1 MNPLLELTDVSKVYR
16 GRGREVTALRS
27 FSLQLA
33 EGEFVAVRGPSGCG
47 KSTLLMIAGGMM
59 RPTTGAVRFGD
70 QDLYQSSGST
80 RSRVRADEVGFVF
93 QLFHLAPYLN
103 VVENVLLPQ
112 MSGKVRVENARD
124 KAMALI
130 ESIGLK
136 DRLRHKPSQLSAGE
150 RQRVAL
156 ARALFK
162 NPKLILADEPTGSL
176 DPENAAHIVQSLK
189 EFQSNGGSVLFVAH
203 GALAEE
209 APSRTI
215 QLAER

>member
-1 MNPLLELTDVSKVYR
+1 MNPLLELQEVSKVYR
-16 GRGREVTALRS
+16 GRGTEVTALS
-27 FSLQLA
+27 AFSLTLSA
-33 EGEFVAVRGPSGCG
+33 GEFVAVRGPSGCG
-47 KSTLLMIAGGMM
+47 KSTLLMIAGGML
-59 RPTTGAVRFGD
+59 RPTSGTVRLGD
-70 QDLYQSSGST
+70 RDLYQSSRAE
-80 RSRVRADEVGFVF
+80 RSHVRADAVGFVF

-112 MSGKVRVENARD
+112 MSGQVRVEKPRD
-124 KAMALI
+124 QAMALI

-189 EFQSNGGSVLFVAH
+189 DYQDRGGAVLFVTH
-203 GALAEE
+203 GALADDV
-209 APSRTI
+209 PSRTI
-215 QLAER
+215 KLGQ

>member
-1 MNPLLELTDVSKVYR
+1 MNPLLELKEVSKVYR
-16 GRGREVTALRS
+16 GRGTEVTALPT
-27 FSLQLA
+27 FSLALSP
-33 EGEFVAVRGPSGCG
+33 GEFVAVRGPSGCG

-59 RPTTGAVRFGD
+59 RPTTGTVRFGD
-70 QDLYQSSGST
+70 QDLYQASGAV

-112 MSGKVRVENARD
+112 MSGKVRVEKARD
-124 KAMALI
+124 NAMALI
-130 ESIGLK
+130 ESMGLK
-136 DRLRHKPSQLSAGE
+136 ERLRHKPSQLSAGE

-162 NPKLILADEPTGSL
+162 KPKLILADEPTGSL

-189 EFQSNGGSVLFVAH
+189 EFQNQGGSVLFVTH
-203 GALAEE
+203 GALSED
-209 APSRTI
+209 APTRTI
-215 QLAER
+215 HLAER